1 MISEFDR
8 ARVIVLLLLSGG
20 MVVVATAGWIAH
32 RRQPT
37 ATLIVVLLF
46 VASLLISLGV
56 LMIRYSEAEAK
67 NKSLVLIEVHGPTG
81 HKIYVNPLGITSIR
95 EPADASPGH
104 FASGTKCVLIMASGR
119 FIAVSDTCTQVLRVL
134 ALTPLG

>member
-8 ARVIVLLLLSGG
+8 ARVIVLLLLSGA

-56 LMIRYSEAEAK
+56 LMIRYSYAEPPQARIE
-67 NKSLVLIEVHGPTG
+67 LVPLHGLESRLV
-81 HKIYVNPLGITSIR
+81 YVNAHEVTSLQEPLISKGIR
-95 EPADASPGH
+95 HNPPGTRCLISL
-104 FASGTKCVLIMASGR
+104 SGGR
-119 FIAVSDTCTQVLRVL
+119 QIAVQETCSEVEQLL
-134 ALTPLG
+134 EDGK